1 MQIAVLDGFT
11 MNPGDLRWEPL
22 LQLGE
27 VRIYDRT
34 RPDELQERI
43 QDAGAVL
50 TNKVVL
56 PGDIIRQAVQLRYIG
71 VMATGYNVVD
81 LHAARERGIVVTHV
95 PDYSTYAV
103 AQHTFALLLELTQH
117 VGLHDASV
125 HEGGWTACPDFSYQ
139 ITPLV
144 ELHGLTMGIVGLG
157 RIGRAVARIA
167 QALGMRVI
175 AVHTHPERDQME
187 GVTFVDMPTCFQQAD
202 VVSLHCPLT
211 THNAG
216 FVNRSLLS
224 LMKPT
229 AFLIN
234 TARGGLIQEADLA
247 DALNRGLIAGAGLDV
262 LSVEP
267 PPADHPLLH
276 ASHCII
282 TPHQAW
288 ATRAARQRLLNQIV
302 ENLKAFQAGKP
313 IHVVA

>member
-1 MQIAVLDGFT
+1 MS
-11 MNPGDLRWEPL
+11 
-22 LQLGE
+22 
-27 VRIYDRT
+27 
-34 RPDELQERI
+34 I
-43 QDAGAVL
+43 QDAEAVL
-50 TNKVVL
+50 TNKVVM
-56 PGDIIRQAVQLRYIG
+56 PADVIRRASVLRYIG

-81 LHAARERGIVVTHV
+81 LEAAREKGIVVTHV

-103 AQHTFALLLELTQH
+103 AQHTYALLLELTQH

-125 HEGGWTACPDFSYQ
+125 HEGKWTACPDFSYQ
-139 ITPLV
+139 LTPLL

-157 RIGRAVARIA
+157 RIGRAVAQIA
-167 QALGMRVI
+167 QALGMRVM
-175 AVHTHPERDQME
+175 AVHTHPERDQMV
-187 GVTFVDMPTCFQQAD
+187 GVAFVDMQTCFQQAD

-211 THNAG
+211 AHNTG

-229 AFLIN
+229 AFFIN

-247 DALNRGLIAGAGLDV
+247 DALNKGVIAGAGLDV

-276 ASHCII
+276 ARNCII

-302 ENLKAFQAGKP
+302 ENLKAFQAGRP
-313 IHVVA
+313 IHVVS